1 MNSYSLSEQDFE
13 SSASTNSATPPYN
26 IHRNTYNIYFYS
38 SIVFFIFYSF
48 YTFLCFILVKN
59 SVYSRQF
66 VRIQELILSN
76 LEQKA
81 AVLYNEKKYPEAL
94 DIYLSLYQKSPKTEK
109 YSIFCGSCFDAMGE
123 SDQAISYYKKATRLN
138 PVSETS
144 LIALSNIYYNKAD
157 YENAFKFAYRLLRK
171 NPNNASALLCLGNI
185 AYCKADY
192 ENALHYY
199 ELVYKNNNSS
209 YIAVINMANTYY
221 DLARYVKAVDFAKKA
236 LKIYPSSVD
245 AYIIL
250 GNSYIELEKHE
261 KAEKSLLRA
270 LEFRDDNP
278 WIYNALSRLYQKT
291 EKWESALETGWNAVI
306 CTNNTH
312 QDQHINFGYLLYEC
326 VDEKGKELAERYAKK
341 WLNRYPDEKIV
352 SYMATAILDNGSL
365 KSADTDYVKQIF
377 DAFAGD
383 FDSTLSGL
391 EYQVPEHIGKCV
403 KDNYKKPFYKYIKYL
418 DLGCGTGL
426 CGKTVKSIIGWSHVT
441 GVDLSE
447 KMLLQA
453 KRKYVYDR
461 LVMDEIVNFLNTEDK
476 KYHLITAGDVFTYFG
491 DLQKVINLIA
501 KVLTDGGQVIFTIS
515 SNYINSDDYHLTPSG
530 RFIHNSDYVLKL
542 LKKNG
547 LKKNSIERKPLRNE
561 GDRVIYG
568 FVIVAEKF
576 ITIEK

>member
-1 MNSYSLSEQDFE
+1 M
-13 SSASTNSATPPYN
+13 
-26 IHRNTYNIYFYS
+26 
-38 SIVFFIFYSF
+38 
-48 YTFLCFILVKN
+48 
-59 SVYSRQF
+59 
-66 VRIQELILSN
+66 SN

-109 YSIFCGSCFDAMGE
+109 YSVFCGNCFDAMGE
-123 SDQAISYYKKATRLN
+123 SEQAISYYKKATRLN

-144 LIALSNIYYNKAD
+144 LIALSNIYYNRAD
-157 YENAFKFAYRLLRK
+157 YENAVKFARRLLRK
-171 NPNNASALLCLGNI
+171 SPDNASALLCLGNI
-185 AYCKADY
+185 AYCKSDY
-192 ENALHYY
+192 ETALHYY
-199 ELVYKNNNSS
+199 ETVYKNNNAS
-209 YIAVINMANTYY
+209 YIAVINMANTFY
-221 DLARYVKAVDFAKKA
+221 DLLRYVKAVDFAKKA
-236 LKIYPSSVD
+236 LKLYPSSVD

-270 LEFRDDNP
+270 LEFKDDNP

-291 EKWESALETGWNAVI
+291 ERWESALETGWNAVI
-306 CTNNTH
+306 CTNKTH

-326 VDEKGKELAERYAKK
+326 VDEKGKELAERYAQK

-352 SYMATAILDNGSL
+352 SYMATSILNNEHL
-365 KSADTDYVKQIF
+365 KSADADYVKKIF

-391 EYQVPEHIGKCV
+391 EYQVPEHIAGCV
-403 KDNYKKPFYKYIKYL
+403 KANFYKPFYKHIKYL

-426 CGKTVKSIIGWSHVT
+426 CGKAVKAVIGWSHVT

-453 KRKYVYDR
+453 KSKYVYDR
-461 LVMDEIVNFLNTEDK
+461 LAMDEIINFLSVEDK

-491 DLQKVINLIA
+491 DLQKLINLISLA
-501 KVLTDGGQVIFTIS
+501 LADNGQLVFTVS
-515 SNYINSDDYHLTPSG
+515 DNYINSDDYHLTPSG
-530 RFIHNSDYVLKL
+530 RFVHNSDYVLKV

-547 LKKNSIERKPLRNE
+547 LKKLSVERKPLRNE

-568 FVIVAEKF
+568 FVIAAQKF

>member
-1 MNSYSLSEQDFE
+1 M
-13 SSASTNSATPPYN
+13 
-26 IHRNTYNIYFYS
+26 
-38 SIVFFIFYSF
+38 
-48 YTFLCFILVKN
+48 
-59 SVYSRQF
+59 
-66 VRIQELILSN
+66 SN

-109 YSIFCGSCFDAMGE
+109 YSIFCGNCYDALGE
-123 SDQAISYYKKATRLN
+123 STQAIAFYKKAAKLN
-138 PVSETS
+138 PISETS
-144 LIALSNIYYNKAD
+144 LIALANIYYNNGD
-157 YENAFKFAYRLLRK
+157 YNNASKFAKRLLH
-171 NPNNASALLCLGNI
+171 NDANNVSALLCLGNV
-185 AYCKADY
+185 AYCNGYY
-192 ENALHYY
+192 ENALDYY
-199 ELVYKNNNSS
+199 ESVYKSNNAN

-236 LKIYPSSVD
+236 LKLYPSSVD

-291 EKWESALETGWNAVI
+291 EKWESALETGWSSVI
-306 CTNNTH
+306 CNEHTH

-326 VDEKGKELAERYAKK
+326 VDEKGKELPEQYAQK
-341 WLNRYPDEKIV
+341 WLKKFPDEKIV
-352 SYMATAILDNGSL
+352 YYMATSILNNENL
-365 KSADTDYVKQIF
+365 KMADSDYIKKIF

-383 FDSTLSGL
+383 FDATLSGL
-391 EYQVPEHIGKCV
+391 EYQVPQYIAECIKE
-403 KDNYKKPFYKYIKYL
+403 NYYKPFYKPIKYL

-426 CGKTVKSIIGWSHVT
+426 CGKAVKSVIGWSHVT

-461 LVMDEIVNFLNTEDK
+461 LVMDEIVNFLNNEDK
-476 KYHLITAGDVFTYFG
+476 IYHLITAGDVFTYFG
-491 DLQKVINLIA
+491 DLQHLINAISKSLI
-501 KVLTDGGQVIFTIS
+501 GNGQVVFTIS
-515 SNYINSDDYHLTPSG
+515 ENINGDDDYHLTPSG
-530 RFIHNSDYVLKL
+530 RFVHNSDYVLKL

-547 LKKNSIERKPLRNE
+547 LKKVYINRKPLRNE
-561 GDRVIYG
+561 GDRVVYG
-568 FVIVAEKF
+568 FVIAAEKT